1 MRPAKQDQ
9 AHQPTLVSS
18 SVDSHERR
26 VVFAGGTGIE
36 LQYPARLV
44 WPSPWIGHIPFALWL
59 VEALRPRV
67 LVELGVHSGNSYCAF
82 LQGVQSLGLTAQC
95 HGIDHWRGDEH
106 ADHYSDDVYAELCAY
121 HDPLYGTFSTL
132 LRATFEEALPY
143 FSDRS
148 IDLLHID
155 GFHTYDAVAKDF
167 SDWLPKMSARG
178 VVLFHDINVRERDFG
193 VWRFWE
199 EIAERYPTQAFVH
212 SHGLGLAYVGSEPP
226 PASLRTLLAASDP
239 DAIGRIRSYFARL
252 GTSLV
257 DRFARRQ
264 AEDIASRVRASEAE
278 LDATRAELR
287 RQVEA
292 ADSYRLELGNA
303 TARVALLED
312 ELTRT
317 KADIAYQIEGAAK
330 LQRELSASRAEA
342 ARQAEA
348 AARLQQE
355 LFSASRA
362 EASRQAEA
370 VAALEQELSA
380 SRAEAARQTESIGAL
395 QQQCAAA
402 RSELAR
408 LSDAARLSRMDTK
421 KATERIA
428 LLTEELAAAR
438 AEIGPQRS
446 TADATRGSSEERTAQ
461 VAALEEQLRRARDQ
475 TSEAFAQRERATQL
489 LRQQIA
495 TTAALQREV
504 AGFRQN
510 PALTALVNRLATF
523 RHVIP
528 APVKRYIKNRLLG
541 LRP

>member
-9 AHQPTLVSS
+9 THQPTLVSS
-18 SVDSHERR
+18 SVDSLDRR
-26 VVFAGGTGIE
+26 VLFAGSTGIE

-44 WPSPWIGHIPFALWL
+44 WPPPWVGHIPFALWL

-82 LQGVQSLGLTAQC
+82 LQGVQSLALTAQC
-95 HGIDHWRGDEH
+95 YGIDHWRGDEH

-132 LRATFEEALPY
+132 IRATFDDALPY
-143 FSDRS
+143 FSERS

-167 SDWLPKMSARG
+167 SDWLPKMSSRG
-178 VVLFHDINVRERDFG
+178 VVLFHDINVREREFG

-226 PASLRTLLAASDP
+226 PAALRTLLAASDP

-257 DRFARRQ
+257 DRFARSQ
-264 AEDIASRVRASEAE
+264 
-278 LDATRAELR
+278 
-287 RQVEA
+287 A
-292 ADSYRLELGNA
+292 ADSHRIELGNA
-303 TARVALLED
+303 TARVALLEG
-312 ELTRT
+312 ELART
-317 KADIAYQIEGAAK
+317 KTDTEWQIEGAAK

-355 LFSASRA
+355 LFAASRA

-370 VAALEQELSA
+370 VATLEQELSA
-380 SRAEAARQTESIGAL
+380 SRAEVARQTATIDAL

-408 LSDAARLSRMDTK
+408 LSDAASLSRTDGQ
-421 KATERIA
+421 KAMERIA
-428 LLTEELAAAR
+428 LLKDELEAAR
-438 AEIGPQRS
+438 SEIARQRS
-446 TADATRGSSEERTAQ
+446 TADESRGSSEEVTAQ
-461 VAALEEQLRRARDQ
+461 LAALGEQLRRARDQ

-489 LRQQIA
+489 LRQQIV
-495 TTAALQREV
+495 TTATLQREV
-504 AGFRQN
+504 AAFRQN

-523 RHVIP
+523 RHMVP
-528 APVKRYIKNRLLG
+528 APVKRYIKSRILG

>member
-9 AHQPTLVSS
+9 NHQPTLVSS
-18 SVDSHERR
+18 SVDSLERR
-26 VVFAGGTGIE
+26 VFAGGTGIE

-44 WPSPWIGHIPFALWL
+44 WPSPWVGHIPFALWL

-82 LQGVQSLGLTAQC
+82 LQGVQSLALTAQC
-95 HGIDHWRGDEH
+95 YGIDHWRGDEH
-106 ADHYSDDVYAELCAY
+106 SDHYSDDVYAELCAY

-132 LRATFEEALPY
+132 IRARFEEALPY

-167 SDWLPKMSARG
+167 SDWLPKMSSRG

-193 VWRFWE
+193 VWRFWEE

-239 DAIGRIRSYFARL
+239 DTIGRIRSYFARL

-257 DRFARRQ
+257 DRFARTQ
-264 AEDIASRVRASEAE
+264 AEGIAA
-278 LDATRAELR
+278 
-287 RQVEA
+287 
-292 ADSYRLELGNA
+292 
-303 TARVALLED
+303 ARVTVLEG

-317 KADIAYQIEGAAK
+317 KADIAWQIEGAAK

-362 EASRQAEA
+362 EASRQVNA

-380 SRAEAARQTESIGAL
+380 SRAEAARQTDTIGAL

-408 LSDAARLSRMDTK
+408 LSDAASLSRLDTQ
-421 KATERIA
+421 KAMERIA
-428 LLTEELAAAR
+428 LLNDELEAAR

-446 TADATRGSSEERTAQ
+446 TADASRGSSEEMAAP
-461 VAALEEQLRRARDQ
+461 VAALEEQLRRAREQ

-504 AGFRQN
+504 AAFRQN

-523 RHVIP
+523 RHMIP
-528 APVKRYIKNRLLG
+528 APVKRYIKNRILG

>member
-26 VVFAGGTGIE
+26 VLFAGGTGIE

-132 LRATFEEALPY
+132 IRATFEEALPY

-155 GFHTYDAVAKDF
+155 GFHTYDAVTKDF
-167 SDWLPKMSARG
+167 SDWLPKMSSRG

-239 DAIGRIRSYFARL
+239 DAIGRIRSYFRQARH
-252 GTSLV
+252 V
-257 DRFARRQ
+257 ARRPLC
-264 AEDIASRVRASEAE
+264 ASSGGGHC
-278 LDATRAELR
+278 
-287 RQVEA
+287 QP
-292 ADSYRLELGNA
+292 S
-303 TARVALLED
+303 AR
-312 ELTRT
+312 
-317 KADIAYQIEGAAK
+317 
-330 LQRELSASRAEA
+330 
-342 ARQAEA
+342 
-348 AARLQQE
+348 
-355 LFSASRA
+355 
-362 EASRQAEA
+362 
-370 VAALEQELSA
+370 
-380 SRAEAARQTESIGAL
+380 
-395 QQQCAAA
+395 
-402 RSELAR
+402 
-408 LSDAARLSRMDTK
+408 
-421 KATERIA
+421 
-428 LLTEELAAAR
+428 
-438 AEIGPQRS
+438 
-446 TADATRGSSEERTAQ
+446 
-461 VAALEEQLRRARDQ
+461 
-475 TSEAFAQRERATQL
+475 
-489 LRQQIA
+489 
-495 TTAALQREV
+495 
-504 AGFRQN
+504 
-510 PALTALVNRLATF
+510 
-523 RHVIP
+523 
-528 APVKRYIKNRLLG
+528 PVKRSSTPRERSSVGRSRLPI
-541 LRP
+541 RIASSSETPRRAWPCSKTS